1 MRVLWTGFIV
11 TGLSLIPSTSWAKSV
26 SCSNLESTSYL
37 NAKSYHYERLR
48 NPFGNWSEGL
58 IPEIEGKFSECLA
71 QYKNKYGEDGFK
83 TKKVIKAKVYFESVR
98 EEILDNLKIRQFQ
111 NDKSQQFRKDFAQL
125 EETLKKYGIVYS
137 PNKGFTNKKMK
148 LVPDVVM
155 LEHKAEGFKSI
166 LPHPLAESDIK
177 SISALVDMIGNLART
192 HKAFSQENSI
202 SLKELGLSSS
212 LEQQLNSA
220 TKMPAQ
226 FSQYLDEKRFQPFL
240 DTYKIY
246 SINVIQAVDPI
257 LNQHQ
262 SGKLV
267 LREAVANHN
276 WRAPELFELE
286 QLLEPV
292 IKSHQMLLNRGMN
305 DKVLSDIAPTLAQAV
320 DARDK
325 YQLLHQA
332 IQVAKE
338 ENSKAELAEIDKKQQ
353 LTEQYISRSKASTIA
368 EQFNSIGYSDAMLSL
383 GRFGNP
389 FDSTYATV
397 QCLSSLYSAV
407 EVVKSGKQVEI
418 NFGESGVFGIKSQYT
433 MKLQLV
439 RDYVTQYVPMD
450 FISHEDTASTTG
462 RGKVLH
468 FANLVRQCEKRNGI
482 KLIN

>member
-1 MRVLWTGFIV
+1 MKVLWTGFIV
-11 TGLSLIPSTSWAKSV
+11 ISLSFIPSTSWAKSV

-58 IPEIEGKFSECLA
+58 IPEIEGKFTECLA

-83 TKKVIKAKVYFESVR
+83 TKKLIKAKVYFESVR
-98 EEILDNLKIRQFQ
+98 EEILANLKIRQFQ

-137 PNKGFTNKKMK
+137 PNKGFANKKMK

-155 LEHKAEGFKSI
+155 FEHKAEGFKSK

-177 SISALVDMIGNLART
+177 TVSALVDMIGNLART

-246 SINVIQAVDPI
+246 SINVIQTVDPI

-286 QLLEPV
+286 QLLEPI
-292 IKSHQMLLNRGMN
+292 IKSHQMLLNRGM
-305 DKVLSDIAPTLAQAV
+305 DKAMLSAITPGLTQV
-320 DARDK
+320 IDARNK
-325 YQLLHQA
+325 YQELHEA
-332 IQVAKE
+332 IQIAKE
-338 ENSKAELAEIDKKQQ
+338 ENSKAELVAIEKDKR
-353 LTEQYISRSKASTIA
+353 LTVQYISRSKTSTIA
-368 EQFNSIGYSDAMLSL
+368 QQFNSIGYPDAMLSL

-389 FDSTYATV
+389 LDSTYATV
-397 QCLSSLYSAV
+397 QCLSSLYGAV
-407 EVVKSGKQVEI
+407 EVTKSGKLVEI
-418 NFGESGVFGIKSQYT
+418 NFGESGAFGIKPQYT
-433 MKLQLV
+433 MKLKLV
-439 RDYVTQYVPMD
+439 KDYATQYVPMD
-450 FISHEDTASTTG
+450 FISHEETASTTG
-462 RGKVLH
+462 RAKIFN
-468 FANLVRQCEKRNGI
+468 FADLVRQCEKRNGI